1 MKANRIGSLCLIA
14 AKVLALLWTMT
25 APAAGQ
31 FRFFPPDEFSGPG
44 LESPEP
50 PPHEEAAEQHEA
62 DPAVAPIDRESGNAA
77 RPDAHAPDLR
87 PLVRVYSDPR
97 TCQPCR
103 NFETWRTATADEAEP
118 FRWQI
123 ETDPRR
129 FPAWVTSVPMFVFRD
144 SAGADRKVEGWGGID
159 WLVDSYTRNNPA
171 YSRVPSPGVES
182 PAVLPP
188 ASGDSPRGLSA
199 TIAELRRIAGDR
211 GEFAVT
217 FSKPINAEVQPGV
230 TLRAASIKGHW
241 DLSKT
246 PPAVVFDAPQPEG
259 TATIAGFW
267 RVGYRLL
274 GATVDDDKTV
284 SVRTNW
290 RVIKLTIEGGDQ

>member
-1 MKANRIGSLCLIA
+1 MKANQIGSLCLIA

-31 FRFFPPDEFSGPG
+31 FRRIHADAPG

-62 DPAVAPIDRESGNAA
+62 DQAVAPISRESGNAA
-77 RPDAHAPDLR
+77 TQHAPDLR

-97 TCQPCR
+97 TCAPCR
-103 NFETWRTATADEAEP
+103 NFEAWRTTTADDAEP
-118 FRWQI
+118 FRWQV
-123 ETDPRR
+123 ETDPRK

-144 SAGADRKVEGWGGID
+144 SAGKDRKVEGWGGID
-159 WLVDSYTRNNPA
+159 WLVNAYTRNNPA

-217 FSKPINAEVQPGV
+217 FAKPINVEVQHGV

-274 GATVDDDKTV
+274 GADVVDDKTV
-284 SVRTNW
+284 AVRTNW
-290 RVIKLTIEGGDQ
+290 KTIRLTIEGGDQ

>member
-1 MKANRIGSLCLIA
+1 MKASQIGSLCLIA
-14 AKVLALLWTMT
+14 AKVVAILWTMT

-31 FRFFPPDEFSGPG
+31 FRFFPPHDSAPG

-50 PPHEEAAEQHEA
+50 PPHEEAVEQHDA
-62 DPAVAPIDRESGNAA
+62 GPIDAPIDRESGNAA
-77 RPDAHAPDLR
+77 RSDAHAPDLR

-103 NFETWRTATADEAEP
+103 NFEAWRTATDDAAEP
-118 FRWQI
+118 FRWDITERIPQ
-123 ETDPRR
+123 
-129 FPAWVTSVPMFVFRD
+129 WCQSVPAFVFRD
-144 SAGADRKVEGWGGID
+144 SEGRERVSYGWTGID
-159 WLVDSYTRNNPA
+159 DLVATFTRNNPA

-246 PPAVVFDAPQPEG
+246 PPAVVFDSPQPEG

-274 GATVDDDKTV
+274 GATVEDDKTV